1 MASEEASWISGVNFV
16 IDGGMTVKMIYIDE
30 NVIQESLSTLFEDE
44 ELSTLIRK
52 LIDKAKM
59 NREGVKKLLKYIV

>member
-1 MASEEASWISGVNFV
+1 
-16 IDGGMTVKMIYIDE
+16 MIYIDE